1 MVSNLSSFLL
11 LAITPSLTSIRTSAA
26 NPTPLHPYSEDT
38 QNANHPLSATSNPAS
53 NNDIQTHN
61 HGQGAERS
69 SIATLTPRSLSW
81 SDVTGNWSLVCND
94 WEAFP
99 ASSTTVEALSDMYLS
114 ISNTL
119 VRTRPEITPA
129 NVLSLTYGGLRLTFQ
144 AILQTVPWGVVE
156 GLLRRMRD
164 LTRAGL
170 TGLYTVVVYF
180 LIGSIIWSG
189 VLIVLIAL
197 PIAREGVTSNLI
209 A

>member
-1 MVSNLSSFLL
+1 MVSNLLAFLY

-26 NPTPLHPYSEDT
+26 NPTPLYPYSGDT
-38 QNANHPLSATSNPAS
+38 QNANHLASSNG
-53 NNDIQTHN
+53 IQTRN
-61 HGQGAERS
+61 HGQGAEHS

-81 SDVTGNWSLVCND
+81 SDVTGNWSLICND

-119 VRTRPEITPA
+119 VRTRPEISPA
-129 NVLSLTYGGLRLTFQ
+129 KGLSLTYGGLRLTFQ
-144 AILQTVPWGVVE
+144 AIKQAIPWGVVE
-156 GLLRRMRD
+156 TLLRRMRD

-197 PIAREGVTSNLI
+197 PIAREGVTQNLI